1 MSKAEILRGIVT
13 ERLAAAAREILAVV
27 ERTVAGYE
35 EEASAFKQEIDRQRR
50 QLDVLLQPRVKLERL
65 GNFELLPVCE
75 EEDEEAGRGELP
87 ANEEQH
93 RQQPSVEDPG
103 SLGLLCH
110 IEEEE
115 GDDDEEDETPEP
127 LSPIPLCD
135 NLKDPEYQLPSRLFS
150 PSDQSER
157 RKRGRSRI
165 IETQHYVYL
174 RVCVLEDSRSVL
186 SNSVTCR
193 VQMVKCPRGLQEA
206 DFLVLLRSRF
216 PRLAGGNKPF
226 DLFTADS
233 SRKLQP
239 LKLKTL
245 TPEEIHRSI
254 KSSGK
259 GRSALYIR
267 LKAGEE
273 HQDELDPLQRKD
285 EATEDF
291 PSTSAI
297 IITSEQTDLHT
308 RLFPPSDQSERR
320 KRGRPRISETQ
331 HYLNLRVSMLEDSQ
345 TDVLSS
351 VGTFKVTCPVQKLK
365 CPRGL
370 QEADF
375 LVLLRSRFPQL
386 AGGNKP
392 FDLFTV
398 DSSRK
403 LQPLKL
409 KTLTPEEI
417 HRSIKSSG
425 KGRSALY
432 IRLKAGEEH
441 QASEEE
447 LHPLQRKD
455 EDTKDFPTTSAI
467 IMTSD
472 QTELHTS
479 FHSNPIGRVESNEA
493 DLLANNS
500 RTQQQME
507 IEEGDDGEDRG
518 VSGPTNDLMA
528 LTSARSAAES
538 EWDTSDEDGKQDD
551 KDEASDRDDDWKP
564 NDSDEDLKESQSEPR
579 SSNRKRHVKRSCSGA
594 KSGKLIQSSPK
605 TLTENSNP
613 ILSCK
618 VCGSLHRS
626 TGILNKHV
634 WRHVDDPECLC
645 GVCGEHLESAEAL
658 RGHLKSHQKT
668 HNCPVCGKSFLSM
681 IGLNQHAALHTG
693 ERRYECNIC
702 HEAFSQKSGLN
713 NHRLIHAVDKAYKCD
728 VCHKA
733 FRYQSQLKSHHRIH
747 TGEKP
752 FRCNVCGK
760 SFSDF
765 GALSRH
771 KFTHTQERRYSCQV
785 CGKGFK
791 LPTALKSHEKIHTV
805 RDKPYLC
812 DVCCKAFCT
821 NVELKVHMRTHS
833 SERPH
838 RCSVCSKAFSSNGA
852 LKIHM
857 RSHTGETPYSC
868 TECGRSFK
876 HNSHLNNHLRI
887 HSGQKP
893 FVCGVCGKAS
903 SRMEHL
909 TVHMRTHSGEK
920 PYQCTVCDKAFTQS
934 HCLKTHMKS
943 HEVGENSS
951 SDGS

>member
-1 MSKAEILRGIVT
+1 MLHMMHENTADSGTPESFSNMSKAEILRGIVT

-35 EEASAFKQEIDRQRR
+35 EEASGFKQEIDRQSR
-50 QLDVLLQPRVKLERL
+50 QLDVLLQPRVKLERIDDL
-65 GNFELLPVCE
+65 ELLPVCE
-75 EEDEEAGRGELP
+75 EEEEESGGGELP
-87 ANEEQH
+87 EEEEQNK
-93 RQQPSVEDPG
+93 QQPSVEDPG
-103 SLGLLCH
+103 SLDLLCH

-115 GDDDEEDETPEP
+115 GDEEEDETPEP

-135 NLKDPEYQLPSRLFS
+135 NLKDPEYQLPSR
-150 PSDQSER
+150 DQYER
-157 RKRGRSRI
+157 RKSGGSRI
-165 IETQHYVYL
+165 IEMQHYLYL
-174 RVCVLEDSRSVL
+174 RVCVLEDSRTFL
-186 SNSVTCR
+186 SHNVTCR

-226 DLFTADS
+226 DLFT
-233 SRKLQP
+233 
-239 LKLKTL
+239 
-245 TPEEIHRSI
+245 
-254 KSSGK
+254 
-259 GRSALYIR
+259 
-267 LKAGEE
+267 
-273 HQDELDPLQRKD
+273 
-285 EATEDF
+285 
-291 PSTSAI
+291 
-297 IITSEQTDLHT
+297 
-308 RLFPPSDQSERR
+308 
-320 KRGRPRISETQ
+320 
-331 HYLNLRVSMLEDSQ
+331 
-345 TDVLSS
+345 
-351 VGTFKVTCPVQKLK
+351 
-365 CPRGL
+365 
-370 QEADF
+370 
-375 LVLLRSRFPQL
+375 
-386 AGGNKP
+386 
-392 FDLFTV
+392 V

-409 KTLTPEEI
+409 KTLTPEQI

-455 EDTKDFPTTSAI
+455 EAAKDFPSTSAM
-467 IMTSD
+467 IMTSEK
-472 QTELHTS
+472 TKLHTS
-479 FHSNPIGRVESNEA
+479 NPIEKVESSKA

-507 IEEGDDGEDRG
+507 IEEGDDGEDHG

-551 KDEASDRDDDWKP
+551 EDEASDRDDDWKP

-579 SSNRKRHVKRSCSGA
+579 SSNRTRKRHVKRSCSGA

-658 RGHLKSHQKT
+658 RGHLQNHQKT
-668 HNCPVCGKSFLSM
+668 HNCPACEKSFLTM
-681 IGLNQHAALHTG
+681 EGLNRHATLHTG
-693 ERRYECNIC
+693 ERPYECNIC
-702 HEAFSQKSGLN
+702 HKAFSQKSVLN
-713 NHRLIHAVDKAYKCD
+713 NHQQIHADKPHKCD

-733 FRYQSQLKSHHRIH
+733 FCLKSQLKAHHRIH
-747 TGEKP
+747 TDEKP
-752 FRCNVCGK
+752 FRCDVCNK
-760 SFSDF
+760 SLRNFRS
-765 GALSRH
+765 LSHHRLV
-771 KFTHTQERRYSCQV
+771 HTGERRYSCQV
-785 CGKGFK
+785 CGKRFK
-791 LPTALKSHEKIHTV
+791 LPGALKSHERIHTV
-805 RDKPYLC
+805 REKPYLC
-812 DVCCKAFCT
+812 DVCCKTFYT
-821 NVELKVHMRTHS
+821 DVELQNHMRTHTN
-833 SERPH
+833 ERPYP
-838 RCSVCSKAFSSNGA
+838 CSECSTAFSSNGA

-857 RSHTGETPYSC
+857 RIHTGESPYSC

-876 HNSHLNNHLRI
+876 RKSHLNNHLRI

-893 FVCGVCGKAS
+893 FVCGICGKKC
-903 SRMEHL
+903 SRPHHL
-909 TVHMRTHSGEK
+909 TVHMRTHSGER

-943 HEVGENSS
+943 HQVGEKSS
-951 SDGS
+951 SDGSKS